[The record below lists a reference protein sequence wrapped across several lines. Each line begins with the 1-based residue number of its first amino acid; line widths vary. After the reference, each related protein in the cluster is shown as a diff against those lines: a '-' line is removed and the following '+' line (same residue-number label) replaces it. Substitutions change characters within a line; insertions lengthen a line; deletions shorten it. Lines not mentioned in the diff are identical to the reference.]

1 MMLETK
7 SYEIFASICVMTGI
21 LIGFI
26 ILFCYAKK
34 VHVRDDRAQKAFL
47 AQTS

>member
-1 MMLETK
+1 MLETK
-7 SYEIFASICVMTGI
+7 SYEIFAFICVMTGI

-34 VHVRDDRAQKAFL
+34 VHTRDKRAQKAFL

>member
-7 SYEIFASICVMTGI
+7 SYEIFASICVMTGV

-34 VHVRDDRAQKAFL
+34 VHVLDDRARKAFL
-47 AQTS
+47 VQTS